1 MSVSSLEYSYATK
14 KSISPSIKERIDV
27 IEGDSFD
34 KKALQKALNGIEAI
48 YYLIHSLSQHNYKE
62 LNRVSAQ
69 NFVDIA
75 SECGVKN
82 EDSSEHLL
90 SRLESSEVLSSHPK
104 VQTIW
109 IRVGGDY
116 PK

>member
-48 YYLIHSLSQHNYKE
+48 YYLIHSLS
-62 LNRVSAQ
+62 
-69 NFVDIA
+69 
-75 SECGVKN
+75 
-82 EDSSEHLL
+82 
-90 SRLESSEVLSSHPK
+90 
-104 VQTIW
+104 
-109 IRVGGDY
+109 
-116 PK
+116 